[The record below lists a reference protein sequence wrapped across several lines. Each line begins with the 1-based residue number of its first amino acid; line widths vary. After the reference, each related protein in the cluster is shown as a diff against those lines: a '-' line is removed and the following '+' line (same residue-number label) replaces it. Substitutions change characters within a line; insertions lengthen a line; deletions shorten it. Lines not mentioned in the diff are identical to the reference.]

1 MMHRT
6 RLSKLEGVDGKDD
19 VLENMYSGENAR
31 ENEVCL
37 RDFNSCDG
45 EYAYLTRQHS
55 AQTECVKFG

>member
-37 RDFNSCDG
+37 
-45 EYAYLTRQHS
+45 TRQHS